1 MLTMNFSK
9 VWLYLQTRKICGG
22 LKVMYIIVVVNELTV
37 ATTCKNVASSVK
49 YFFKDSLKDFSF
61 LKQSC
66 AVGQIVKDTRNPI

>member
-1 MLTMNFSK
+1 
-9 VWLYLQTRKICGG
+9 
-22 LKVMYIIVVVNELTV
+22 MYIIVVVNELTV

-66 AVGQIVKDTRNPI
+66 AVSQIVKDTRNPI